1 MLRNIDESST
11 ITILHFNLCGIIIDN
26 MKCIGP
32 EKQHKILG
40 RPSARASKGNAEA
53 IIRGGLYILL
63 LRNKE
68 NAPERSVALSS
79 WSRKSDP

>member
-1 MLRNIDESST
+1 
-11 ITILHFNLCGIIIDN
+11 

-68 NAPERSVALSS
+68 NAPERSVALSKLVAEIRS
-79 WSRKSDP
+79 MSLAGIG